1 MKNFLTTVTS
11 IILGVFFF
19 VIVPGIG
26 GYIDTHYTKEDCEIV
41 EITDDYAVAVDK
53 FGDEWSWFIEGTD
66 LEVGDLVDLKMYN
79 AHTEYNI
86 YDDEV
91 VSVN

>member
-1 MKNFLTTVTS
+1 MKNILTTVAS

-19 VIVPGIG
+19 IVVPGIG

-41 EITDDYAVAVDK
+41 EITDEFIVAVDVY
-53 FGDEWSWFIEGTD
+53 GDEWEWSNDGTEFE
-66 LEVGDLVDLKMYN
+66 LGDLVGLKMYN
-79 AHTEYNI
+79 NHTEYNI
-86 YDDEV
+86 YDDEI

>member
-1 MKNFLTTVTS
+1 MKNILTTVAS

-19 VIVPGIG
+19 VVVPGIG
-26 GYIDTHYTKEDCEIV
+26 DYIDTHYTRKNCEIV
-41 EITDDYAVAVDK
+41 EITENYVVAVDVY
-53 FGDEWSWFIEGTD
+53 GHEWSWHIEETD
-66 LEVGDLVDLKMYN
+66 LEVGDVVDLKMYN
-79 AHTEYNI
+79 AHTEYDI

>member
-1 MKNFLTTVTS
+1 MKNILTTVAS

-19 VIVPGIG
+19 VVVPGIG

-41 EITDDYAVAVDK
+41 EVTEDYVVAVDAYD
-53 FGDEWSWFIEGTD
+53 DEWSWWVDGTD
-66 LEVGDLVDLKMYN
+66 LEVGDVVDLKMYN